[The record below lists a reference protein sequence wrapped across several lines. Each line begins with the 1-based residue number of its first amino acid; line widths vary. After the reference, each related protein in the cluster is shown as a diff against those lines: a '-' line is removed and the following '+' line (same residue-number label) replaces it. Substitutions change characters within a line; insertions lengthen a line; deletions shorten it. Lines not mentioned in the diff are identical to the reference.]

1 MSDWIIIILSTAGTL
16 FILLAAFGLLKMP
29 DFYMRVSISTK
40 AITLGTGLI
49 LIATAVSFNEF
60 SITSRVLA
68 IIIFII
74 LTAPVAAHMIGRSA
88 YFTKVY
94 MWDKSVINELHDQY
108 DRNRHTLNSVNKR
121 VANERDSST
130 IENTDLPHDSKSK

>member
-1 MSDWIIIILSTAGTL
+1 MSDWLIVILSSAGTL

-49 LIATAVSFNEF
+49 LIATAISFNEF
-60 SITSRVLA
+60 SITSRVVA

-74 LTAPVAAHMIGRSA
+74 LTAPVAAHMIGRAA
-88 YFTKVY
+88 YFTKVEL
-94 MWDKSVINELHDQY
+94 WDKTGENDLTGQY
-108 DRNRHTLNSVNKR
+108 DRHRHTLKGVNEAETKD
-121 VANERDSST
+121 AD
-130 IENTDLPHDSKSK
+130 KSKIKKDSQLKDKL

>member
-1 MSDWIIIILSTAGTL
+1 MSDWFIIILSTAGTL

-94 MWDKSVINELHDQY
+94 MWDKSIINDLDGQY
-108 DRNRHTLNSVNKR
+108 DHNRHTLNSINREEKR
-121 VANERDSST
+121 NDNTSSGEHSE
-130 IENTDLPHDSKSK
+130 ISEKEED

>member
-1 MSDWIIIILSTAGTL
+1 MSDWLVIILSTVGTL

-49 LIATAVSFNEF
+49 LLATAVSFNEF

-68 IIIFII
+68 IIIFIV
-74 LTAPVAAHMIGRSA
+74 LTAPVAAHMIGRAA

-94 MWDKSVINELHDQY
+94 MWDKSVINDLQGQY
-108 DRNRHTLNSVNKR
+108 NENRHTL
-121 VANERDSST
+121 DS
-130 IENTDLPHDSKSK
+130 IEKEKKGDKNILASENAEITEKEEE

>member
-1 MSDWIIIILSTAGTL
+1 MSDWIIIIFSTAGTL

-60 SITSRVLA
+60 SITSRVIA

-94 MWDKSVINELHDQY
+94 MWDKTVINELHDQY
-108 DRNRHTLNSVNKR
+108 DRNKHTLDSVPEGGFPESKKIDAEKPN
-121 VANERDSST
+121 
-130 IENTDLPHDSKSK
+130 LPHESK

>member
-1 MSDWIIIILSTAGTL
+1 MSDWLIIILSTVGTL

-49 LIATAVSFNEF
+49 LLATAVSFNEF

-74 LTAPVAAHMIGRSA
+74 LTAPVAAHMIGRAA

-94 MWDKSVINELHDQY
+94 MWDKSVINDLQGQY
-108 DRNRHTLNSVNKR
+108 NENRHTL
-121 VANERDSST
+121 DS
-130 IENTDLPHDSKSK
+130 IEKEKKGDKNTSASENAEISEKEEE

>member
-1 MSDWIIIILSTAGTL
+1 MSDWIIMIFATAGTL

-60 SITSRVLA
+60 SITSRVIA

-94 MWDKSVINELHDQY
+94 MWDKTVINELHDQY
-108 DRNRHTLNSVNKR
+108 DRNRHTLDSVKKDELKDKSESKEDN
-121 VANERDSST
+121 A
-130 IENTDLPHDSKSK
+130 DLPQDGK

>member
-1 MSDWIIIILSTAGTL
+1 MSDWFIIILSTAGTL

-94 MWDKSVINELHDQY
+94 MWDKSIINDLDGQY
-108 DRNRHTLNSVNKR
+108 DHNRHTLNSINREEKR
-121 VANERDSST
+121 NDNNSSGEHSE
-130 IENTDLPHDSKSK
+130 ISEKEED

>member
-1 MSDWIIIILSTAGTL
+1 MSDWIIIIFSTAGTL

-60 SITSRVLA
+60 SITSRVIA

-94 MWDKSVINELHDQY
+94 MWDKTVINELHDQY
-108 DRNRHTLNSVNKR
+108 NRSKHTLNSVNKEDKNDKPKTN
-121 VANERDSST
+121 VDNS
-130 IENTDLPHDSKSK
+130 DLT